1 VDLNRAGVPLLEVV
15 SEPEMRTG
23 LEAAEYAAELQRLVR
38 YLGISNGN
46 MQEGSMRCD
55 VNVSVRPKGR
65 PQFGTKVLPFSSFEK
80 NTNRLFP
87 VLQNVLQFTN
97 SNDCYGTQV
106 EIKNMNSFSA
116 MQRAIDFEID
126 RQVTLENEGL
136 GHQIKQETR
145 LWEEGSQRTIS
156 MRSKEG
162 LADYRYFPEPD
173 LPEVTLTQ
181 DYVDAT
187 QAMLPELPNAK
198 RRRYESLG
206 LSMQDV
212 LVLANDSDVAAFFDE
227 VIGKGTDVK
236 QAANWIMGDLS
247 AWLKNEKLAITETK
261 LTPAALAELIDL
273 IKDGTISGKIG
284 KEVHPSIHMLTKL
297 QSAGMLG

>member
-1 VDLNRAGVPLLEVV
+1 MSNFN
-15 SEPEMRTG
+15 
-23 LEAAEYAAELQRLVR
+23 ELARVWLV
-38 YLGISNGN
+38 L
-46 MQEGSMRCD
+46 
-55 VNVSVRPKGR
+55 
-65 PQFGTKVLPFSSFEK
+65 
-80 NTNRLFP
+80 
-87 VLQNVLQFTN
+87 
-97 SNDCYGTQV
+97 
-106 EIKNMNSFSA
+106 
-116 MQRAIDFEID
+116 
-126 RQVTLENEGL
+126 
-136 GHQIKQETR
+136 
-145 LWEEGSQRTIS
+145 QRTIS

-261 LTPAALAELIDL
+261 LTPAALAELIGL

-284 KEVHPSIHMLTKL
+284 KEILPELLQNGVSAREAIEAKGLSQISDAAVIESMVDAIIAENPKQVAAYRGGKTKL
-297 QSAGMLG
+297 QGFFVGQVMKVSGGRVNPALLNKILLSKLNC